1 MGASREKGEVGRR
14 LVPNKQKV
22 KAVELFELTKAL
34 INIES
39 VTGHERACTEFLR
52 GYLAARNFEVELQ
65 PVSRE
70 RSNVF
75 AKKGKPDVVLSTH
88 IDTVPPFFLACEDEE
103 YIHGRG
109 SCDAK
114 GILASQIVAAE
125 RLLSEGLRDFGLLFL
140 VGEETT
146 SDGAREA
153 NLHPPGSRYII
164 NGEPTEN
171 KLVVGSKGNLRL
183 DIRSKGKMAH
193 SAYPHLGESAIDK
206 LLDVLVDLRKVPLP
220 HDPLLGPAT
229 LNIGVI
235 SGGRAAN
242 VVPDQATAQIVIRT
256 VNGSEEL
263 RRKISELLEGWC
275 EFEFVR
281 DTPALRMEKLD
292 GYATDVVAFATDL
305 PSLTRW
311 GRPVL
316 LGPGSISVAHTEHE
330 CVCKAELVKAVDMY
344 CRLVRELK
352 NRS

>member
-1 MGASREKGEVGRR
+1 MEI
-14 LVPNKQKV
+14 
-22 KAVELFELTKAL
+22 FELTKAL

-39 VTGHERACTEFLR
+39 VTGHERACAEFLR

-65 PVSRE
+65 PVSRD

-75 AKKGKPDVVLSTH
+75 AKRGKPDVVLSTH
-88 IDTVPPFFLACEDEE
+88 IDTVPPFLPAREDEE
-103 YIHGRG
+103 FIYGRG
-109 SCDAK
+109 ACDAK
-114 GILASQIVAAE
+114 GILASQLVAAE
-125 RLLSEGLRDFGLLFL
+125 RLVGERVTNFGLLFL

-153 NLHPPGSRYII
+153 NLHPPGSRFII

-206 LLDVLVDLRKVPLP
+206 LLDVLVDLRKLPLP
-220 HDPLLGPAT
+220 HDPFLGSAT

-242 VVPDQATAQIVIRT
+242 VVPDQATAQIGIRT
-256 VNGSEEL
+256 VNGSDEI
-263 RRKISELLEGWC
+263 RRNISAVVDGRC

-281 DTPALRMEKLD
+281 DTPPLRMEKLD
-292 GYATDVVAFATDL
+292 GYETDVVAFTTDL
-305 PSLTRW
+305 PKLTRW

-330 CVCKAELVKAVDMY
+330 CVRKAELVKAVELY

-352 NRS
+352 ETVES

>member
-1 MGASREKGEVGRR
+1 MGASREKGEEERR
-14 LVPNKQKV
+14 LGPNQR
-22 KAVELFELTKAL
+22 KAKKVELFELTKAL
-34 INIES
+34 VNIES
-39 VTGHERACTEFLR
+39 VTGHERACVEFLR
-52 GYLAARNFEVELQ
+52 GYLAARDFEVMLQ
-65 PVSRE
+65 PVSRD

-88 IDTVPPFFLACEDEE
+88 IDTVPPFFLAREDDE

-125 RLLSEGLRDFGLLFL
+125 RLQSEGLRDFGLLFL

-153 NLHPPGSRYII
+153 NLHPPGCRYII

-183 DIRSKGKMAH
+183 DVHAKGKMAH
-193 SAYPHLGESAIDK
+193 SAYPQLGESAIDK
-206 LLDVLVDLRKVPLP
+206 LVDALVDLRKIPLP
-220 HDPLLGPAT
+220 YDSLLGPST

-242 VVPDQATAQIVIRT
+242 VVPDKATAQIVIRT
-256 VNGSEEL
+256 VNDSEEV
-263 RRKISELLEGWC
+263 RRKISELLEGRC

-281 DTPALRMEKLD
+281 DSAALHMEKLD
-292 GYATDVVAFATDL
+292 GYATDVVAFTTDL

-330 CVCKAELVKAVDMY
+330 CIRKADLVKAVDLY